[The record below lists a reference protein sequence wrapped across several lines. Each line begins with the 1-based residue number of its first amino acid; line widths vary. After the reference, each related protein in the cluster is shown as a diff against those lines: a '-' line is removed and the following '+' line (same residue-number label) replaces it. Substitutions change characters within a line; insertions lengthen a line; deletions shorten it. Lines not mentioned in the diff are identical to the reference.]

1 MEKNASTN
9 ARILM
14 MKGDVV
20 KEIDVD
26 LLPKRVVKA
35 LEDAYDRTK
44 VVGISR
50 DTYAEMAETM
60 AFMLSEYR
68 EELKNADDDMFRQA
82 VSFANGF
89 GIDSRDS
96 RFLFDTFCWIDRN
109 IAERGDKFTSKDVNS
124 REIRS
129 FLRSKY
135 GRCTYNDMYR
145 DFKHWARELF
155 TSRGMKVGFVKLA
168 KFYYSVVTNEQLQM
182 A

>member
-1 MEKNASTN
+1 MEKDASKN

-14 MKGDVV
+14 MKGDEV
-20 KEIDVD
+20 KEIDVN
-26 LLPKRVVKA
+26 LLPKKVVRA
-35 LEDAYDRTK
+35 LEDAYDQTK

-68 EELKNADDDMFRQA
+68 EELKTADEEMFHQA
-82 VSFANGF
+82 IAFANGF

-109 IAERGDKFTSKDVNS
+109 IADHGDKFTSKDVNS
-124 REIRS
+124 REIRAYLKS
-129 FLRSKY
+129 QY
-135 GRCTYNDMYR
+135 GHCTYNDMYR

-155 TSRGMKVGFVKLA
+155 TSRGMRVGFVKLV